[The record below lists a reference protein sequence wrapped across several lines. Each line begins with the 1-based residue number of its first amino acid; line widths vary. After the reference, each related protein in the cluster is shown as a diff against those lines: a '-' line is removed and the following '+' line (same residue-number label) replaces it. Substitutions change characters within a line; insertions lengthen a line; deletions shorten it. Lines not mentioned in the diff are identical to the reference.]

1 VVLRIEVGNEDL
13 TTSRFAVSP
22 LFELTQALRLL
33 ANPPAESV
41 LRPWLVRVR
50 ERYRALAREADLG
63 VINALNPP
71 GWGADFLARVPA
83 GVSTTIGDL
92 LDQVRSTPAEQA
104 HQDVA
109 EALRRQ
115 PADSRIER
123 ILTSDRVA
131 GYVADVLAAA
141 WQALLEP
148 EWRTLRAILERD
160 VVYRAGQLT
169 SRGWAAALG
178 DLHPELSW
186 EQGFIVL
193 HRMQGYG
200 DAALAGRG
208 LLFIPSVFIWP
219 KLALGLDPPWPPSLI
234 YPARGV
240 AALWEHPGR
249 TRPGRP
255 GSGRP
260 GSGRP
265 GSGRPGSGG
274 SRSGRPGSSASQAS
288 GSRSGTALERL
299 LGPSRAAILIAL
311 EEPAST
317 SQLVATL
324 GQSLGGIGDHLA
336 VLREAGL
343 ISRARSGRSVLYRR
357 TPVGDALAAVDT

>member
-1 VVLRIEVGNEDL
+1 VALRVEVGNEDL
-13 TTSRFAVSP
+13 TTSRFALSP
-22 LFELTQALRLL
+22 LWELTHALRLL
-33 ANPPAESV
+33 AGSPAESV
-41 LRPWLVRVR
+41 LRPWLVRAR
-50 ERYRALAREADLG
+50 DRYRALTREADIG
-63 VINALNPP
+63 VINALSPP
-71 GWGADFLARVPA
+71 GWGADFLAPVPA

-104 HQDVA
+104 HREVA

-115 PADSRIER
+115 PADPRIER
-123 ILTSDRVA
+123 ILTGDRVA

-178 DLHPELSW
+178 GLHPELSW
-186 EQGFIVL
+186 EQGRIVL
-193 HRMQGYG
+193 SRMAG
-200 DAALAGRG
+200 DEDVALGGRG
-208 LLFIPSVFIWP
+208 LLFVPSVFIWP

-240 AALWEHPGR
+240 AALWERPAQA
-249 TRPGRP
+249 RPGRAQA
-255 GSGRP
+255 
-260 GSGRP
+260 
-265 GSGRPGSGG
+265 GG
-274 SRSGRPGSSASQAS
+274 AREAGARAGEARA
-288 GSRSGTALERL
+288 GEARAGEARAGEARAGEALGRL
-299 LGPSRAAILIAL
+299 LGPSRAAILVAL

-317 SQLVATL
+317 TQLVATL
-324 GQSLGGIGDHLA
+324 GQSLGAIGDHLA

-343 ISRARSGRSVLYRR
+343 ISGARSGRSVLYRR
-357 TPVGDALAAVDT
+357 TPVGDALAAAGRA

>member
-1 VVLRIEVGNEDL
+1 MRGGRSVEYSFVTGRKVLAVALRLEVGNEDL
-13 TTSRFAVSP
+13 TMSRFALSP
-22 LFELTQALRLL
+22 LWELTHALRLL
-33 ANPPAESV
+33 ANPPGAPV
-41 LRPWLVRVR
+41 LRPWLVRAR
-50 ERYRALAREADLG
+50 DQYRALAREADIA
-63 VINALNPP
+63 VILALNPP
-71 GWGADFLARVPA
+71 GWGADFLAPVPA

-104 HQDVA
+104 HHEVA
-109 EALRRQ
+109 LALRRQ
-115 PADSRIER
+115 PRVDARIRR
-123 ILTSDRVA
+123 ILTGDGVA

-141 WQALLEP
+141 WEALLEP

-178 DLHPELSW
+178 DLHPDLSW
-186 EQGFIVL
+186 EQGRIVL
-193 HRMQGYG
+193 SRMPGG
-200 DAALAGRG
+200 DAALGGRG
-208 LLFIPSVFIWP
+208 LLFVPSVFIWP
-219 KLALGLDPPWPPSLI
+219 KLALGLDPPWPPALI

-240 AALWEHPGR
+240 AALWE
-249 TRPGRP
+249 
-255 GSGRP
+255 
-260 GSGRP
+260 
-265 GSGRPGSGG
+265 
-274 SRSGRPGSSASQAS
+274 RSGRARS
-288 GSRSGTALERL
+288 GRAQLGGPRPGTALDRL

-317 SQLVATL
+317 TQLVAAL

-357 TPVGDALAAVDT
+357 TPVGDALAAVDGGLMR